1 MASPA
6 SRDRLS
12 AAMRSYSPAQMA
24 IAAALAVAVALG
36 GLFLYQQLTAPTYGV
51 LYSNLSA
58 ADTAKVVEQLDASGV
73 TYELTAGGSTILVEQ
88 SQVDAARIDLAGQGL
103 PANSVVGYE
112 LLDSQSLTTSS
123 FREQVN
129 YQRALEGELARTLMS
144 MDEIESA
151 QVRLVLPAERLFTT
165 DQLPAT
171 AAVQL
176 VTIAP
181 LSDDQVQAIVHLVAS
196 SVPGLEP
203 KNVTV
208 TDASGQLLAGG
219 DSTGAEASS
228 KARFEIES
236 RLITSADSMLSSVFG
251 PGQAV
256 VRVSADVSRDEL
268 REQSEIFDPNR
279 TAVGSTTSSTET
291 YESTSEEFS
300 DAVTTAPQANTATA
314 TSSTTYDSES
324 TATENKVSRT
334 VTETSTPP
342 GTINRLTVAV
352 AVNEAVTA
360 TPAQIEELVA
370 NAVGLD
376 PARGDE
382 IVVTKIAF
390 TEPEIPEVPPAP
402 EPSILDLLPAIIG
415 GVLLALVTIFLL
427 LRLRSRRT
435 PIDPSE
441 LGSVA
446 AAAPPADQAR
456 SDRRGNRS
464 EAELLLERVDA
475 SPQEAA
481 NVLRGWLA
489 EDATEGRP

>member
-6 SRDRLS
+6 PRDRFN
-12 AAMRSYSPAQMA
+12 AAMRAYSPAQMA
-24 IAAALAVAVALG
+24 IAATLAIGVALG
-36 GLFLYQQLTAPTYGV
+36 ALFLYQQLTAPAYGV
-51 LYSNLSA
+51 LYSNLSE
-58 ADTAKVVEQLDASGV
+58 ADTAKVVEQLDATGV
-73 TYELTAGGSTILVEQ
+73 PYELAAGGTTVLVEQ
-88 SQVDAARIDLAGQGL
+88 SQVDAARIELAGQGL

-112 LLDSQSLTTSS
+112 LLDAQGLTTSS

-176 VTIAP
+176 VTVAP
-181 LSDDQVQAIVHLVAS
+181 LTDDQVQAIVHLVAS

-203 KNVTV
+203 KYVTV

-219 DSTGAEASS
+219 DSTGAEAST

-236 RLITSADSMLSSVFG
+236 RLINSADSMLASVFG

-268 REQSEIFDPNR
+268 REQSEIFDPDR
-279 TAVGSTTSSTET
+279 VAVGSETSSTET

-300 DAVTTAPQANTATA
+300 DAVTTAPPAGTATA
-314 TSSTTYDSES
+314 TSSTTYGSES

-334 VTETSTPP
+334 VTETMTPP
-342 GTINRLTVAV
+342 GTVDRLTVAV
-352 AVNEAVTA
+352 AVNESVAA

-390 TEPEIPEVPPAP
+390 TEPVVPDPLPAP
-402 EPSILDLLPAIIG
+402 ESSILDLLPAIIG
-415 GVLLALVTIFLL
+415 GLLLVLVTLFSL
-427 LRLRSRRT
+427 LRLRSRRI
-435 PIDPSE
+435 PIDPAE
-441 LGSVA
+441 LGA
-446 AAAPPADQAR
+446 AAAPPPPEAGRGERRGAR
-456 SDRRGNRS
+456 SD
-464 EAELLLERVDA
+464 AEMLLERVDA

-489 EDATEGRP
+489 EDATESR